1 MVRKKIAIL
10 RSFNKCLTGGGKR
23 NHSYI
28 WRGKNTNASVVS
40 QCGIRQSLVVYFAL
54 IVEFNSCKWCRANQ

>member
-1 MVRKKIAIL
+1 M
-10 RSFNKCLTGGGKR
+10 GGGKR

-40 QCGIRQSLVVYFAL
+40 QYGIRHPLVVYFAL
-54 IVEFNSCKWCRANQ
+54 IVEFNSTRVSGVEPINDLSVLPIQ

>member
-1 MVRKKIAIL
+1 M
-10 RSFNKCLTGGGKR
+10 FNGGGKR

-40 QCGIRQSLVVYFAL
+40 QCGIRHPLVVYFAL
-54 IVEFNSCKWCRANQ
+54 IVEFNSTRVSGVEPINDLSVLPIQ